1 MSYQKIILVGNLGQD
16 PELRY
21 MPDGTPVTNFSMA
34 VNRSWSDSQSGE
46 KVSETTWFRVA
57 VWGGLAET
65 ANQYL
70 TKGRQVLVEGRLK
83 ADPST
88 GGPRLWQRADGSLSA
103 SFELTAEVVR
113 FIGATAAADDPA
125 ATEEDEIPF

>member
-1 MSYQKIILVGNLGQD
+1 MSSQKIILVGNLGQD

-21 MPDGTPVTNFSMA
+21 MPDSTPVTNFSLA

-125 ATEEDEIPF
+125 AAEEDEIPF